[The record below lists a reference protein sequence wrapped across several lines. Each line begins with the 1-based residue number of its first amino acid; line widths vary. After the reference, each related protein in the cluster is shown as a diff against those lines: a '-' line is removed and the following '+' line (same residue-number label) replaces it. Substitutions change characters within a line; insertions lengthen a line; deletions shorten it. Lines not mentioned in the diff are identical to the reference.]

1 MIHAIF
7 AKSLKRS
14 AERLTYSSL
23 GNGQRHGQRKSWAF
37 AMSRAGAMTALCKGT
52 GTINGNGDY
61 HFLLTSI
68 DGDQAGGGGEDTLRI
83 RIWSDSE
90 GLIYDNQPNASEFA
104 APMTVLSGG
113 SIVIHH

>member
-1 MIHAIF
+1 
-7 AKSLKRS
+7 
-14 AERLTYSSL
+14 
-23 GNGQRHGQRKSWAF
+23 
-37 AMSRAGAMTALCKGT
+37 MSRAEAMTALCKGT

-104 APMTVLSGG
+104 APMTALSGRQHRYPSLIFSLARPDG
-113 SIVIHH
+113 PTTLPNHAAKLRWSESKNLFKTRN